1 MKPHCY
7 THAAQMEFYQSE
19 IFVNTLMQSH
29 YFLFQNKTK
38 LTKYLLH
45 PVLIVIFTLCE

>member
-7 THAAQMEFYQSE
+7 THAAHMEFYQSE
-19 IFVNTLMQSH
+19 IFVNTLMYSH
-29 YFLFQNKTK
+29 NFKFQNETK

-45 PVLIVIFTLCE
+45 SILIGIFTLCE